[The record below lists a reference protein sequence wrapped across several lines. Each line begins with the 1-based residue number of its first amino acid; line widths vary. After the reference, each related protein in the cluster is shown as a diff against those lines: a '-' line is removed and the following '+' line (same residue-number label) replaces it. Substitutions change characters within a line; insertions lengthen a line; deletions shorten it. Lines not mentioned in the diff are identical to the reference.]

1 MRARVGPKKGYPV
14 LREEDKALIPGP
26 DASYNETDTPGRAKP
41 KMYTPQP
48 KMPFCRSGACDVASV
63 RCKEKN
69 YYPVITKIEIN
80 GKTNTFST
88 IPQTATT
95 WWIRFGCK
103 RTCVHVPCVL
113 ACAQHE
119 YLCVC
124 TTCSYCHADRIPRTS
139 DMAKKLLLY
148 FFYGIKLR
156 STSIWGYCCCVLAC
170 PVTTMNTT

>member
-14 LREEDKALIPGP
+14 LTEEDKALIPGP

-63 RCKEKN
+63 RCKVKN
-69 YYPVITKIEIN
+69 IYPVITKFEIN
-80 GKTNTFST
+80 DKKCTFST
-88 IPQTATT
+88 IPQTGIT

-113 ACAQHE
+113 VCLWHAYLRACSMRT
-119 YLCVC
+119 CVR
-124 TTCSYCHADRIPRTS
+124 TTRVLVCLHN
-139 DMAKKLLLY
+139 MQLLQCGPYSQNIRHGKETPAVFL
-148 FFYGIKLR
+148 LR
-156 STSIWGYCCCVLAC
+156 DLLG
-170 PVTTMNTT
+170 